1 MSTRTATRRQSN
13 AEKPGRKLSREEP
26 RSRTFTGCRTC
37 RNRHLKCDEAK
48 PTCSACRRL
57 NIECEGYA
65 PSLLWVDEQPTNPDP
80 DHRAKR
86 NAYRYPLFAENAR
99 SSMSLELVQ
108 SLGFQS
114 AGRVVSDLDAESVPD
129 DDCEHRSVGPFGVFR
144 AFGDPNSLGQSS
156 GRHPPNP
163 TAGYQLGNVE
173 ELPDG
178 GDMVDAGAPLDIPLE
193 TTDPNATDL
202 GIWRPSGHSNTQS
215 SDPFSADH
223 AAEIEDWIQLGTE
236 LCGSTPTPLPF
247 DNFAMNAIATSR
259 PGSSLDQ
266 FAFDTSWARSPE
278 YSHDY
283 PPIDS
288 QAIRDS
294 DDANQLDGLETIPRS
309 VPGPTDTVGGKSMPG
324 HAAELLRYLRENV
337 LGGPTPPTGP
347 RVSPWRKIL
356 LPCALETFAE
366 LSLWNTTSYT
376 RLSILYTLLAKS
388 AHHLH
393 RSSAHDAQLSARWRD
408 VALNHRRDAQKHLSL
423 ALGREVEG
431 ENRAKYTE
439 LLMAM
444 LGVGY
449 VSVSNH

>member
-1 MSTRTATRRQSN
+1 MSARTATRRQSS

-37 RNRHLKCDEAK
+37 RNRHLKCDESK
-48 PTCSACRRL
+48 PTCTACRRL

-99 SSMSLELVQ
+99 SSMSLELVE

-114 AGRVVSDLDAESVPD
+114 AGRVVTDLDAESVPD

-144 AFGDPNSLGQSS
+144 AFGDPNALGQAF

-163 TAGYQLGNVE
+163 TAGYQPGHVE

-178 GDMVDAGAPLDIPLE
+178 GDMADADAPLDVSLE
-193 TTDPNATDL
+193 TTAPSNTEL
-202 GIWRPSGHSNTQS
+202 GIWRPSDRSNQP

-223 AAEIEDWIQLGTE
+223 AAEIEDWIQLGTQ
-236 LCGSTPTPLPF
+236 LCGSTPTPLSF
-247 DNFAMNAIATSR
+247 DNFAMNSMVTPRS
-259 PGSSLDQ
+259 GSPLDP
-266 FAFDTSWARSPE
+266 FTFGGSWARSPE

-283 PPIDS
+283 PPIDG
-288 QAIRDS
+288 QAITAA
-294 DDANQLDGLETIPRS
+294 DDANQLDCLETIPRS
-309 VPGPTDTVGGKSMPG
+309 VPGPTDSVGGKSMPG
-324 HAAELLRYLRENV
+324 HAAELLRYLKENV
-337 LGGPTPPTGP
+337 LGGPMPPTGP
-347 RVSPWRKIL
+347 RVSPWRKLL

-376 RLSILYTLLAKS
+376 RLSILYSLLAKS

-393 RSSAHDAQLSARWRD
+393 RSSAHDAQLSARWRE
-408 VALNHRRDAQKHLSL
+408 VALSHRRDAEKHLGL

-431 ENRAKYTE
+431 NERAKYTE
-439 LLMAM
+439 LLMAT
-444 LGVGY
+444 LGVGF
-449 VSVSNH
+449 VSVSDS

>member
-1 MSTRTATRRQSN
+1 MSTRTATRRQSS

-48 PTCSACRRL
+48 PACSACRRL

-99 SSMSLELVQ
+99 SSMSLELVE
-108 SLGFQS
+108 SLGFHS
-114 AGRVVSDLDAESVPD
+114 AGRVVTDLDAESVPD
-129 DDCEHRSVGPFGVFR
+129 DDCEHRCVGPFGVFR
-144 AFGDPNSLGQSS
+144 AFGDPSSLGKAA
-156 GRHPPNP
+156 GRQVPNP
-163 TAGYQLGNVE
+163 TAGYQPGNVE

-178 GDMVDAGAPLDIPLE
+178 ADMVDVVAPLDVSLE
-193 TTDPNATDL
+193 TTEPNTTEL
-202 GIWRPSGHSNTQS
+202 GIWRPSGPTESQP

-223 AAEIEDWIQLGTE
+223 ATEIEDWIQLGTE
-236 LCGSTPTPLPF
+236 LCGSTPTPLSF
-247 DNFAMNAIATSR
+247 DTFAMNTMVTPR
-259 PGSSLDQ
+259 PGSALEH
-266 FAFDTSWARSPE
+266 FAFDSSWARSPE

-283 PPIDS
+283 PPIDD
-288 QAIRDS
+288 QAITATE
-294 DDANQLDGLETIPRS
+294 DANRLNGVETIPRS
-309 VPGPTDTVGGKSMPG
+309 VPGPTDAIGGKSMPG
-324 HAAELLRYLRENV
+324 HAAELLRYLKENV

-347 RVSPWRKIL
+347 RVSPWRKLL

-393 RSSAHDAQLSARWRD
+393 RSSAHDPQLSSRWRD
-408 VALNHRRDAQKHLSL
+408 VALSHRRDAQKHLGL

-439 LLMAM
+439 LLMAT

-449 VSVSNH
+449 VSVSDN